1 MVRERQEK
9 VKKIEQENSELNA
22 EVKKLK
28 DNTEEVLTEAK
39 KEAADIHEKAVRVAN
54 QKADDIIGE
63 AKIKAKGLVAR
74 TEKELDEERKKL
86 QADVEKQI
94 ADVSLVVAEKVIGR
108 DISKADNHRLIEES
122 LKEWSEKEN
131 G

>member
-1 MVRERQEK
+1 M
-9 VKKIEQENSELNA
+9 
-22 EVKKLK
+22 
-28 DNTEEVLTEAK
+28 
-39 KEAADIHEKAVRVAN
+39 
-54 QKADDIIGE
+54 
-63 AKIKAKGLVAR
+63 
-74 TEKELDEERKKL
+74 DEERKKL